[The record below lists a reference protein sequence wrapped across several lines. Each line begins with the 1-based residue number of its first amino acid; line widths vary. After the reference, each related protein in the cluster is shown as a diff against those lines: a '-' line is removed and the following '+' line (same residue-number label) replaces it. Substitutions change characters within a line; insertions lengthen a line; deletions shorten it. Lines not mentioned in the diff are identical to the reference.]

1 MEIYTYSSNPMR
13 MGGRQYDIIKTNVEN
28 YERVELGKGYFGV
41 VVKNPVKEAFHLA
54 EETSGALI
62 GSDAKKMNLIKK
74 VKKDVSTGD
83 SEVMKK
89 QIEQGAYERKSADLL
104 EPSEFFRRFKHFKD
118 RSKND
123 S

>member
-1 MEIYTYSSNPMR
+1 
-13 MGGRQYDIIKTNVEN
+13 MGGPQHDIIKTNVEN

-62 GSDAKKMNLIKK
+62 GSDVRKMNLIKK

-83 SEVMKK
+83 PEVMKIQIK
-89 QIEQGAYERKSADLL
+89 QGKHEREIAISL
-104 EPSEFFRRFKHFKD
+104 ESPEFFRRFKHFKD
-118 RSKND
+118 RRKND
-123 S
+123 RKSKGN